1 MLINEIYYLLTHNLI
16 GKATALLRLTEDG
29 TKLFESYNSNNK
41 KLFLEN
47 FAQGLADNIPLN
59 DPSQIKFSN
68 YAIDKNIINRRQLLL
83 SLLINPPDNKD
94 NNMNVEQI
102 VKSLDTMIKNL
113 EVTPLSLNDYTKFL
127 DSSYGSIMNS
137 KLFHLMNIF
146 FNLTILIYN

>member
-1 MLINEIYYLLTHNLI
+1 M
-16 GKATALLRLTEDG
+16 
-29 TKLFESYNSNNK
+29 
-41 KLFLEN
+41 EN

>member
-1 MLINEIYYLLTHNLI
+1 
-16 GKATALLRLTEDG
+16 
-29 TKLFESYNSNNK
+29 
-41 KLFLEN
+41 LEN